1 MAYECPRTLGR
12 TQARTTTEG
21 CTALSVAECC
31 WFSQLGQAYTQNTI
45 ASLSQYTTAGIFKF
59 CPKIMRFFFPF
70 RLLEQAL
77 LYGYSL
83 ITVKNLLQ
91 HLTTAIEVRLKEML
105 FKVQHLFNLNSRLP
119 LVQGSITSN
128 LLCILLYVNSTGI

>member
-45 ASLSQYTTAGIFKF
+45 ASLSQYTTAGILKF
-59 CPKIMRFFFPF
+59 CPKIMRISFFLSDYQNRHCCMVIVQTSCAVNRSSSSKLF
-70 RLLEQAL
+70 
-77 LYGYSL
+77 
-83 ITVKNLLQ
+83 LLQ
-91 HLTTAIEVRLKEML
+91 NFMSIDETTLKTFFWFLRLSAGPQKLEH
-105 FKVQHLFNLNSRLP
+105 KVDHNYFT
-119 LVQGSITSN
+119 V
-128 LLCILLYVNSTGI
+128 